1 MGDIDALMER
11 LGRVMDRA
19 GVPLYGSAPS
29 DALDREP
36 EGLRPKDFLPGA
48 RGVFCFG
55 MPLPEGIY
63 RCPDRSVEMYWRALN
78 MHFRTM
84 DELSLKAAMVVEEA
98 GHTAIP
104 VFACFPME
112 APRRGELRG
121 FLSLVRTAEACG
133 LGKIGGNGLLFNVRY
148 GPRLI
153 LGGIVTDAAL
163 PQLSRPDAD
172 GRGCPEGC
180 SVCREKC
187 PADAIGPQGRVDM
200 AACIRHSTYAPI
212 FSAVLGTGRVK
223 PEEAGRLNLT
233 TSVDEQNM
241 NTCMVCV
248 SECPY
253 LRGIAA

>member
-1 MGDIDALMER
+1 MADMDALMER
-11 LGRVMDRA
+11 LDRLMDRA
-19 GVPLYGSAPS
+19 GVPLFGSGPS
-29 DALDREP
+29 GALDREP
-36 EGLRPKDFLPGA
+36 EGLRPKDFLPDA
-48 RGVFCFG
+48 RGLFCFG

-84 DELSLKAAMVVEEA
+84 DELSL
-98 GHTAIP
+98 HTAMMLEASGFTAAP

-112 APRRGELRG
+112 VRNKGELRG
-121 FLSLVRTAEACG
+121 YVSLVRMAEACG
-133 LGKIGGNGLLFNVRY
+133 LGKIGGNGLLFNARY

-153 LGGIVTDAAL
+153 LGGIVTEAAL

-187 PADAIGPQGRVDM
+187 PAHAIGPQGKVDM

-223 PEEAGRLNLT
+223 TGEIGRLNLT

-241 NTCMVCV
+241 NTCMACV

-253 LRGIAA
+253 LKGAAD